1 MSAGAARSLAQ
12 ASARLL
18 DRALDV
24 SVVGGYTSVGYSVR
38 RALWRWEDAES
49 IEGRVVLITGAT
61 SGIGFAAALGFA
73 RAGARLVLLARDAG
87 RARRILEPIDA
98 AGRYPARIEL
108 CDLSSLQSVRECASR
123 LSDLGPIGVLV
134 NNAGVLPDSYQLTPE
149 RFELTF
155 ATNVLGPFLFT
166 SLLLEQLR
174 AGAPARVITVSSG
187 GMYTRRLPKQ
197 TQVAAEGFD
206 GVRAYAVTKRQELV
220 LSDCWA
226 HEVPAQEIGFFA
238 MHPGWV
244 DTPGVQDSLPRFHRV
259 TGPLLRDPDA
269 GADTIVWL
277 GTDPELEGLTGGFW
291 HDRRRRPE
299 HLLPWTREQERD
311 RWDLWEEC
319 RRLAGLA
326 GTEAA

>member
-1 MSAGAARSLAQ
+1 MSTVAGAARSLTH
-12 ASARLL
+12 ASARLIDGVL
-18 DRALDV
+18 DA
-24 SVVGGYTSVGYSVR
+24 SVVGGYTSVGYSIR
-38 RALWRWEDAES
+38 RSMWHWEDAES
-49 IEGRVVLITGAT
+49 IEERLVLITGAT

-73 RAGARLVLLARDAG
+73 RAGARLVLLARDAD
-87 RARRILEPIDA
+87 RARALLEPIEA

-108 CDLSSLQSVRECASR
+108 CDLSSLQSVRDCAAR

-134 NNAGVLPDSYQLTPE
+134 NNAGVLPDSHQLTSE
-149 RFELTF
+149 GFELTF
-155 ATNVLGPFLFT
+155 ATNVLGPFLLT
-166 SLLLEQLR
+166 TLLLDQLR

-187 GMYTRRLPKQ
+187 GMYTQRLSAH
-197 TQVAAEGFD
+197 TQVAADGFD

-226 HEVPAQEIGFFA
+226 HEVPAQQVGFFA

-244 DTPGVQDSLPRFHRV
+244 DTPGVRDSLPRFHRV

-277 GTDPELEGLTGGFW
+277 GTDPDLEGLTGGFW

-311 RWDLWEEC
+311 RWKLWEEC
-319 RRLAGLA
+319 RRLAGLD
-326 GTEAA
+326 GT